1 MCQRFLR
8 MANNTV
14 FLGQADR
21 LLSRNLSN
29 QMNAHLN
36 LHFHLFCSKTFC
48 EVFVYQKSFYY
59 ILFHFKNMHLK
70 CLKICCWYVT
80 YLTRSGI
87 IIGQALGTN
96 LIQLADTRAVHNG
109 NVEVLQVD
117 DETFLYFKHT
127 LLQHIICLLLGNV
140 GMPVAIEYAGAEHAT
155 VSMAC
160 II

>member
-1 MCQRFLR
+1 
-8 MANNTV
+8 
-14 FLGQADR
+14 
-21 LLSRNLSN
+21 
-29 QMNAHLN
+29 
-36 LHFHLFCSKTFC
+36 
-48 EVFVYQKSFYY
+48 
-59 ILFHFKNMHLK
+59 MHLK

-117 DETFLYFKHT
+117 DETFLYFKYT
-127 LLQHIICLLLGNV
+127 LLQHIVCLLLGDV

-155 VSMAC
+155 VPMAC